1 MTNISRRRFFGS
13 AAAAA
18 SLGVVP
24 AGCSATT
31 QSATGPADLIITG
44 ANVISMDPGIPPANA
59 VAVQGQHI
67 LAVGSDDDVLNLKG
81 PQTEVID
88 ARGHAVTPG
97 FIDAHSHPLLAQEGI
112 SANVNLRR
120 ISDVKAALAAQ
131 ASRTPPGQW
140 VLGSMYDDT
149 KFEEGR
155 PLTRADLDEAVPN
168 HPVFV
173 RHRGGHTAV
182 VNSKA
187 FELAGISIDTPE
199 PVGGRYFREDG
210 ALTGKIA
217 EPSAMQPLLEAGVWP
232 VLDRAARQKSVELTS
247 RNMAAA
253 GLTSTTD
260 AWGALDDFVAYQ
272 DARAAGDMHYRVS
285 FMPFGDTDVY
295 KGLKLARMA
304 SGFGDDML
312 RIGAVKFAADGSAS
326 ERTMSRSTPYGGRPD
341 DYGILTMTQEEIDAA
356 VDDAVAHDFRVGIHA
371 NGDVAIDRVLN
382 AYERVLKDWQGENPR
397 FRIEHCSLVN
407 DSLLKRI
414 KKTGAIPAPF
424 YTYAYYHGNKWPDY
438 GEEMMESMFAHR
450 SFLDYGIPVAP
461 ASDFTPGPFEP
472 MMAIQSM
479 VTRTDTQ
486 GRIWGPSQRISVTEA
501 MQICT
506 VNGAY
511 ASFEE
516 DIKGSL
522 TPGKLADIVILE
534 DDPHAVDPDSIV
546 DIKVLRTM
554 LGGRTTH
561 SA

>member
-1 MTNISRRRFFGS
+1 MTDISRRRFFGS

-24 AGCSATT
+24 GASLAATRD
-31 QSATGPADLIITG
+31 ATGPADLIIRS
-44 ANVISMDPGIPPANA
+44 ANVLSMDPAIPSATA
-59 VAVQGQHI
+59 VAVKGQHI
-67 LAVGSDDDVLNLKG
+67 LAVGSDDDVLGLKG
-81 PQTEVID
+81 PNTTVIE
-88 ARGHAVTPG
+88 ARGQTVTPG

-112 SANVNLRR
+112 SANVNVRR
-120 ISDVKAALAAQ
+120 IADVQALLRSQ
-131 ASRTPPGQW
+131 ASKTPRGQW

-149 KFEEGR
+149 KFEDGR
-155 PLTRADLDEAVPN
+155 PLTRKDLDEAVPD

-182 VNSKA
+182 VNSRA
-187 FELAGISIDTPE
+187 FELAGISADTPD
-199 PVGGRYFREDG
+199 PVGGRFFRDNGE
-210 ALTGKIA
+210 LTGKIA
-217 EPSAMQPLLEAGVWP
+217 EPSAMQPFRQAGTWP
-232 VLDRAARQKSVELTS
+232 ILDRAARQRSVELTS

-260 AWGALDDFVAYQ
+260 AWGETDDFLAYQ
-272 DARAAGDMHYRVS
+272 DARAAGEMHYRIS
-285 FMPFGDTDVY
+285 FMPFGGTDVY
-295 KGLKLARMA
+295 EGMKLARMG

-326 ERTMSRSTPYGGRPD
+326 ERTMSRSTPYDERTD

-382 AYERVLKDWQGENPR
+382 AYERVLKNWKGENPR

-414 KKTGAIPAPF
+414 KDAGVVPAPF
-424 YTYAYYHGNKWPDY
+424 YTYAYYHGNKWLDY
-438 GEEMMESMFAHR
+438 GEDMMESMFAHR
-450 SFLDYGIPVAP
+450 SFLDHGIPVAP
-461 ASDFTPGPFEP
+461 ASDFTPGPYEP

-479 VTRTDTQ
+479 VTRKDTQ
-486 GRIWGPSQRISVTEA
+486 GRVWGPSQRISVTEA

-506 VNGAY
+506 MHGAY

-522 TPGKLADIVILE
+522 TPGKLADMVILE
-534 DDPHAVDPDSIV
+534 DDPHDVDPDSIV
-546 DIKVLRTM
+546 DIKVLRTI
-554 LGGRTTH
+554 LGGRTTY

>member
-1 MTNISRRRFFGS
+1 MTSISRRQFFGS

-18 SLGVVP
+18 SLGIVP
-24 AGCSATT
+24 GDTSAATRD
-31 QSATGPADLIITG
+31 ATGPADLIIQG
-44 ANVISMDPGIPPANA
+44 ANVLTMDSAIPSATAIA
-59 VAVQGQHI
+59 VRGQHI
-67 LAVGSDDDVLNLKG
+67 LAVGSDADVSNLKG
-81 PQTEVID
+81 ADTKVLD
-88 ARGHAVTPG
+88 ARGQTVTPG

-120 ISDVKAALAAQ
+120 ISEVKAALAAQ
-131 ASRTPPGQW
+131 AKKTPPGHW

-149 KFEEGR
+149 KFEDGR
-155 PLTRADLDEAVPN
+155 PLARKDLDDAVPD

-182 VNSKA
+182 VNTLA
-187 FELAGISIDTPE
+187 FELAGVSVDTPD
-199 PVGGRYFREDG
+199 PVGGRYFRDNGE
-210 ALTGKIA
+210 LTGKIA
-217 EPSAMQPLLEAGVWP
+217 EPSAMQPFMQAGVWP
-232 VLDRAARQKSVELTS
+232 ILDRSARQKSVQLTS
-247 RNMAAA
+247 RKMAAA

-260 AWGALDDFVAYQ
+260 AWGALEDFVAYQ
-272 DARAAGDMHYRVS
+272 DARAADEMHYRVS
-285 FMPFGDTDVY
+285 FMPFGGTDVY
-295 KGLKLARMA
+295 EGLKLARMA

-326 ERTMSRSTPYGGRPD
+326 ERTMSRSTPYEGRPD

-382 AYERVLKDWQGENPR
+382 AYERVLKDWKGENPR

-407 DSLLKRI
+407 ESLLKRI
-414 KKTGAIPAPF
+414 KKAGVVPAPF
-424 YTYAYYHGNKWPDY
+424 YTYAYYHGNKWPEY

-479 VTRTDTQ
+479 VTRKDTQ
-486 GRIWGPSQRISVTEA
+486 GRVWGPSQRISVTEA

-506 VNGAY
+506 MNGAY

-522 TPGKLADIVILE
+522 TPGKLADIAILE
-534 DDPHAVDPDSIV
+534 EDPHDADPDSIV

-554 LGGRTTH
+554 LGGRTTFE
-561 SA
+561 A